1 MSKKIDIRDL
11 FLDHQKEM
19 ITNLKKIRKHSQN
32 HAPTT
37 GDASEGS
44 WAEWLGSYLP
54 SRYSVDRA
62 IIVSCQGIES
72 DAIDIVIYDRQY
84 SPFVWIQE
92 GVKKIPAESV
102 YAVIECKQ
110 EINKG
115 QIEYAGN
122 KARSVRELFRTVA
135 PTIVDR
141 GEKHTPPVLFNI
153 LAGIIT
159 LENSWADSINKSNF
173 FETSIKSLD
182 MKQSLNFGCVLNDK
196 SFFIDSDGVTH
207 FSDSEESLIFFF
219 ANLVT
224 ELQKLGTVRP
234 IDMMQYLKFLKSK

>member
-1 MSKKIDIRDL
+1 MKKIDIRDL

-19 ITNLKKIRKHSQN
+19 ITNLKKIRKHSTN

-44 WAEWLGSYLP
+44 WAEWLRKYLP
-54 SRYSVDRA
+54 TRYCVDRA
-62 IIVSCQGIES
+62 IVVSCEGLES

-92 GVKKIPAESV
+92 GVTKIPAESV

-110 EINKG
+110 EISKG
-115 QIEYAGN
+115 QIEYAGD
-122 KARSVRELFRTVA
+122 KAESIRKLRRTVA

-141 GEKHTPPVLFNI
+141 GKSHKAPKLFDI

-159 LENSWADSINKSNF
+159 LENSWEDSINASKYFDSAI
-173 FETSIKSLD
+173 SKLD
-182 MKQSLNFGCVLNDK
+182 ASRSLNFGCVLNDK
-196 SFFIDSDGVTH
+196 SFFRDADGTLH

-219 ANLVT
+219 TNLIT

-234 IDMMQYLKFLKSK
+234 IDMMQYLKHLKSK